1 MYCLFSIDNT
11 NKNERFK
18 VCKELLNK
26 IVDLFNDGLSNMHIL
41 IRGLCFYDRIKIV
54 KYVSLLRKYA
64 AIAINNEKI
73 LHGKIINASPDDLKL
88 ALSSEITNVKLDTYN
103 SNRVNSEEAIK
114 QIDQEAELISN
125 FIKLLGMQNV
135 R

>member
-1 MYCLFSIDNT
+1 
-11 NKNERFK
+11 
-18 VCKELLNK
+18 
-26 IVDLFNDGLSNMHIL
+26 MHIL